1 MAVPI
6 RAKEPHAK
14 RLSGARALSDRFV
27 LVWQS
32 GFSEDLAMR
41 VGSWGF
47 VAGGFAMALWC
58 AGGALRAQDTRV
70 VTEPKIPPVC
80 VKLEAGLLVMPD
92 VRGGHVRDEDE
103 SKLDTERIQKALDG
117 CGAGRA
123 VELAAKGR
131 EGNAFLSGP
140 LELREGVTLLVDRAV
155 TLYGSRDPKVYE
167 MAAEGEPVKCG
178 TSAPRPTSFPTFS
191 TNAAARP
198 RGGCRPL
205 ITIAV
210 KNAAIMG
217 EGTIDGRGYA
227 KLMGHDYSWWE
238 MARKAEPH
246 DDLYYSTRLIVANH
260 ADGLILYGIT
270 LHNSPNFHVSVGG
283 TNGFTAWGVH
293 LQTPVD
299 KTLDARNT
307 DGIDPGGSSNIT
319 IAHSWIDNGD
329 DNIAIKQGVSHMSVL
344 DNHFYSGH
352 GMSIGSET
360 VMGQNYLLVDGLVE
374 NHTTSGIRIKSNV
387 KRGGPVHDLVYE
399 NICMKD
405 VPIPIAISPYYTNQT
420 VEPFEDPKYEGDKIP
435 DYKAITL
442 QNIYSETPGDVLIA
456 GLNDEHRTGITLDS
470 VHVEGIEAKQ
480 IHMAYADV
488 HFQSCPAHD
497 NRPATNIFP
506 KGDWPAT
513 VKAFPTTEAG
523 CGAYPSHVPDPC
535 EGKFVPMR

>member
-1 MAVPI
+1 MFLRKDWVRLATGVGGCLMAF
-6 RAKEPHAK
+6 
-14 RLSGARALSDRFV
+14 LGLGA
-27 LVWQS
+27 
-32 GFSEDLAMR
+32 
-41 VGSWGF
+41 
-47 VAGGFAMALWC
+47 VAH
-58 AGGALRAQDTRV
+58 AQDTRV
-70 VTEPKIPPVC
+70 VTEPKLPPVC
-80 VKLEAGLLVMPD
+80 KRLTAKLAAISD
-92 VRGGHVRDEDE
+92 TNGGHLRDEDE
-103 SKLDTERIQKALDG
+103 AKLDTERIQEAIDG

-123 VELAAKGR
+123 VELAEYFPTCGLSAACTTVS
-131 EGNAFLSGP
+131 NAFLSGP
-140 LELREGVTLLVDRAV
+140 LELREGVTLLVDKGV

-167 MAAEGEPVKCG
+167 MGAEGEPVKCG
-178 TSAPRPTSFPTFS
+178 TSTPRPTSFPTFS

-227 KLMGHDYSWWE
+227 KLVGHDYSWWE

-307 DGIDPGGSSNIT
+307 DGIDPGTSSNIT

-329 DNIAIKQGVSHMSVL
+329 DNIAVKQGVSHMSVL

-360 VMGQNYLLVDGLVE
+360 VLGQSHLLVDGLVE

-442 QNIYSETPGDVLIA
+442 KNIYSETPGDVLIA
-456 GLNDEHRTGITLDS
+456 GLNEEHRTGITLENVFINGIKPTQVHLDYDDITTGGEGANFPLEGKS
-470 VHVEGIEAKQ
+470 VKVIAGAVAGK
-480 IHMAYADV
+480 
-488 HFQSCPAHD
+488 
-497 NRPATNIFP
+497 
-506 KGDWPAT
+506 K
-513 VKAFPTTEAG
+513 PTDA
-523 CGAYPSHVPDPC
+523 C